1 MGRDEITSP
10 YKPSL
15 SVARGGVERSLRPSI
30 SSPVA
35 GFLRIMAWANR
46 SMVVRSPSSPLGSA
60 AGVHL
65 RAPGGRVITSNNQ

>member
-46 SMVVRSPSSPLGSA
+46 SHLTHFTVLGQ
-60 AGVHL
+60 
-65 RAPGGRVITSNNQ
+65 RNDPRQ